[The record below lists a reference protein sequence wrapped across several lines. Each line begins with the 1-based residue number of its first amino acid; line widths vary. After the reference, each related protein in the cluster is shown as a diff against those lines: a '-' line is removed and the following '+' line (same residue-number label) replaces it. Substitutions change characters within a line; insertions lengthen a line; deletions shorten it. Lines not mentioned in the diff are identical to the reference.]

1 MYLISVWLEKS
12 SKKVEKKFDLFIA
25 SNEHFAG
32 LIKTGIFIVK
42 WDKLIWGQS
51 QEQHNWDELWKKQA
65 EW

>member
-42 WDKLIWGQS
+42 
-51 QEQHNWDELWKKQA
+51 
-65 EW
+65 